1 MSKKKSTKSSKPKSK
16 STSTRLKRPNINQV
30 RAQIREL
37 AKQHDYDEQ
46 VLLSFAEFVNGGKF
60 KEVEPSITELKQAV
74 FQAFDCPD
82 YQALKKNKAFKLAIA
97 GRDFNFRSKEPW
109 LILYREWVRVP
120 DNERNEIGPTTINGI
135 DVLKNFRPWHVFQLD
150 PKTATADDINNVF
163 RQLAKKHHPDA
174 GGDRRVF
181 EELQKMRDS
190 LLLRR

>member
-1 MSKKKSTKSSKPKSK
+1 M
-16 STSTRLKRPNINQV
+16 
-30 RAQIREL
+30 
-37 AKQHDYDEQ
+37 D
-46 VLLSFAEFVNGGKF
+46 FAEFIHGGKF
-60 KEVEPSITELKQAV
+60 KEVEPSMTELKKAV
-74 FQAFDCPD
+74 CQAFDCSN

-109 LILYREWVRVP
+109 RILYREWVRVP
-120 DNERNEIGPTTINGI
+120 ENERNEIGPSTINGI

-150 PKTATADDINNVF
+150 AKTATADDINGAF

-190 LLLRR
+190 LLLMR